1 MIGWNARMD
10 GFQGAVLNVKLK
22 YLTTLNDARRK
33 NAERYNYLLSGLD
46 DLMIPPEADYAKH
59 MYHVYAIRV
68 QHRDTLMKSLADAD
82 IHCGIHYPIP
92 VHLQDAYDFLEIS
105 NGSYPIAET
114 CAREFIS
121 LPMYPE
127 LSRQQIEYVAE
138 SIKNFTQHDSK

>member
-1 MIGWNARMD
+1 LSPANFRR
-10 GFQGAVLNVKLK
+10 FF
-22 YLTTLNDARRK
+22 ARR
-33 NAERYNYLLSGLD
+33 E
-46 DLMIPPEADYAKH
+46 
-59 MYHVYAIRV
+59 
-68 QHRDTLMKSLADAD
+68 DAD

-114 CAREFIS
+114 CARKFIS

-138 SIKNFTQHDSK
+138 SIKNFVD